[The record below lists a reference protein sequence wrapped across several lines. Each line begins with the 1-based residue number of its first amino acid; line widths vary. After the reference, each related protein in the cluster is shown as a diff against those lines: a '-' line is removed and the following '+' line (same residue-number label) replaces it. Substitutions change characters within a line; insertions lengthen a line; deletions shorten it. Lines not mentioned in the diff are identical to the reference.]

1 MGWDEILTWNNL
13 FPGVDKIITM
23 AQIPF
28 LGIAFVMLVAHV
40 YGSIGNTAASRGLD
54 LNEWI
59 RPFLMAA
66 VASVCIANIGKFT
79 TIGIQAGDE
88 LAAKVSESVG
98 GKSVQDT
105 MTMIWERADLALPK
119 EQALVGSRIGPDPTK
134 MSKDAYKQAVLKK
147 LGEDI
152 PGISSAA
159 LSEAIKKAGDEWD
172 SVNPNGEKSRLDKF
186 AEAFG
191 GSNYFGFGL
200 LADLPE
206 LFRQCV
212 LFLMKWLCLA
222 FVYVALCFGV
232 VVMKIV
238 MLAQMVIV
246 KFGAIMLPVFIAGLL
261 TGYFRSQSINYI
273 MSILGA
279 MLWPVGWAMAN
290 IGTYALATACFTFM
304 TTSRGLSSPPS
315 TGGAVID
322 AGAAVS
328 GYFGSIVVSLLF
340 CLILVSWIIVTMLGF
355 PFLIQKAVTSG
366 ANFAQSAIAGAGK
379 MALNTAGAAM
389 VMEGMGA
396 SAAAAMKGRG
406 EPSGDKVGSPSD
418 TNNVSDSKALAKL
431 GGFGDSV
438 GGSSR
443 GGGGGGGGGGAGQR
457 VASARRATRTT
468 TDADGKTT
476 TETEEEM
483 TFAMDS
489 EGDSKGQSPGSDSKK
504 DGKGQSP
511 GSGGSGGGRGFA
523 GALAQAATNINPLTA
538 LGRTMQNLAA
548 SDGSPESMY
557 RVPDTG
563 IDETRRAIAESMQ
576 AMRNNHRNPPKA

>member
-1 MGWDEILTWNNL
+1 MGWDQILTWNNL

-79 TIGIQAGDE
+79 TIGIEAGDD

-105 MTMIWERADLALPK
+105 MAMIWERAHLALPK
-119 EQALVGSRIGPDPTK
+119 EQAWVGSRIGPDPTK
-134 MSKDAYKQAVLKK
+134 MSKDAYKQAVIKK

-159 LSEAIKKAGDEWD
+159 LSEAVKKSGEEWD
-172 SVNPNGEKSRLDKF
+172 AVNPNGEKGRLDRLV
-186 AEAFG
+186 EAFS

-212 LFLMKWLCLA
+212 LFLMKWICLLV
-222 FVYVALCFGV
+222 VYVALCFGV
-232 VVMKIV
+232 VIMKIV
-238 MLAQMVIV
+238 MLAQMIIV

-315 TGGAVID
+315 TGD
-322 AGAAVS
+322 
-328 GYFGSIVVSLLF
+328 VVSDVGLAMSANVGSMVVSFLF
-340 CLILVSWIIVTMLGF
+340 CLILVCWIITSMLGF
-355 PFLIQKAVTSG
+355 PVLIQKAVTSG
-366 ANFAQSAIAGAGK
+366 ANFAQSAIVGAGK

-389 VMEGMGA
+389 VTAGMGM
-396 SAAAAMKGRG
+396 STAAAMKGRG
-406 EPSGDKVGSPSD
+406 EPSGEPVSPPGP
-418 TNNVSDSKALAKL
+418 NKESDSKALAKL

-443 GGGGGGGGGGAGQR
+443 GGGGGGGGGGAGNR

-483 TFAMDS
+483 TFATESD
-489 EGDSKGQSPGSDSKK
+489 GGSKGQSPGSDSKK

-523 GALAQAATNINPLTA
+523 GALAQAAKNANPLTA

-576 AMRNNHRNPPKA
+576 AMRNNHNPPKA